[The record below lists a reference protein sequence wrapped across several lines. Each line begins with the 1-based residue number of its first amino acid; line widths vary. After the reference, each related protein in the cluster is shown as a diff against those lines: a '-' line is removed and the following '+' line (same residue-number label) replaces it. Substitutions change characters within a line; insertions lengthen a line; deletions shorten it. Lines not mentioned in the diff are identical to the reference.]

1 MDTKQINMIRFTS
14 DTLVDSKVSL
24 KDLKTFKDL
33 ILGSVSSGFIKDINA
48 LREAIDL
55 AINQREQELKKIDY
69 MDLLEIV
76 NYTKIFEKMEK
87 EFYIELD
94 NYRWNAWEIVLAN
107 SDLLFNIIEEHSS
120 IRELVEGDYSLN
132 DVEEYFNER
141 LLDDINEFSDFLRSI
156 EKIEIIEKLEI
167 ENEVLEVIRK

>member
-1 MDTKQINMIRFTS
+1 MDTKQINMIRYTS
-14 DTLVDSKVSL
+14 ETLANSGASL
-24 KDLKTFKDL
+24 KDLKTFRDL
-33 ILGSVSSGFIKDINA
+33 VLGGVSSGFINDVNA

-55 AINQREQELKKIDY
+55 AIDQREQELKKIDY

-76 NYTKIFEKMEK
+76 NCTKIFEKMEK

-94 NYRWNAWEIVLAN
+94 SYKWNAWEVVLSN

-120 IRELVEGDYSLN
+120 IRELVEGDYSLK

-167 ENEVLEVIRK
+167 ENEVLEAIRK